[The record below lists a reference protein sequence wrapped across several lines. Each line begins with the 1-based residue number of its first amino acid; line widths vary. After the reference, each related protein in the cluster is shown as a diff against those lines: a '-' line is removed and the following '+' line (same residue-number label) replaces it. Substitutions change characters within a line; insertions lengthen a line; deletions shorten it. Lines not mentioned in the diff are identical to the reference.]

1 MKPRKCRECGTGTIR
16 PTKASGRTQAY
27 RGFRLVIPGC
37 IEIPTCDNCA
47 SEWFN
52 RDVARVI
59 DNALEGAYQL
69 ELRRRFDHAITRL
82 RQHGVTLG
90 TLERVMRVS
99 QGYLS
104 KLRSPKA
111 GKKLSASL
119 VSHLMLLAQEPRRV
133 REAEEM
139 WNEPSFIADQAFVE

>member
-1 MKPRKCRECGTGTIR
+1 L
-16 PTKASGRTQAY
+16 A
-27 RGFRLVIPGC
+27 IPDE

-52 RDVARVI
+52 REVARAI
-59 DNALEGAYQL
+59 DSALEGAYQL
-69 ELRRRFDHAITRL
+69 ELRRRFNYAIALL
-82 RQHGVTLG
+82 RHHGVTLG
-90 TLERVMRVS
+90 TLERVMQVS

-111 GKKLSASL
+111 DKKLSASL
-119 VSHLMLLAQEPRRV
+119 VSYLMLLAKEPRRV

-139 WNEPSFIADQAFVE
+139 WNEPSFIADQAFIE